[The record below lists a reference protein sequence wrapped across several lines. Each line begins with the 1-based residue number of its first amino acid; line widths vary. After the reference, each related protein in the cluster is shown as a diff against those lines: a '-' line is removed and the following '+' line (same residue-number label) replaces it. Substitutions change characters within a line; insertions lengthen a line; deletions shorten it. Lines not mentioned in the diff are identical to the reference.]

1 MTYSNELPH
10 IDKIR
15 TLANLIERF
24 PATSSDILRLA
35 IAHRFSKNM
44 QDFIGLFPE
53 ESAFIDVDDF
63 VNFAKDLETVIREER
78 SNQPEL
84 SISP

>member
-1 MTYSNELPH
+1 MSYSNNLPH

-15 TLANLIERF
+15 ALADLVEHF

-35 IAHRFSKNM
+35 KIHKFSKNM
-44 QDFIGLFPE
+44 QDFINLFPE

-63 VNFAKDLETVIREER
+63 INFAKDLETVIREER
-78 SNQPEL
+78 NNQPEL